1 MIAGRANRLLYV
13 LPFVVLTAFTTLT
26 TASMMTPVA
35 SQALDGTDRARARQ
49 MLGSIKEAIQNRY
62 FDKTFRG
69 IDLDAHFKAASAKL
83 DAAVSLGHAYSVI
96 AQALVDF
103 GDSHTFFIPPARSAT
118 YEFGWEMRI
127 IGDRCFV
134 VAVKPG
140 SDAEA
145 KGLEPGDQLLRI
157 DAFTISR
164 ETLWLARYLY
174 YTLSPRNA
182 LTIVAQS
189 PGEQPRTLSIA
200 AKVTPGPTVVT
211 ISVDDIIEGV
221 PRGRDNASFVRR
233 SRMGRV
239 GDITI
244 WKLAGFDLDNQAI
257 DKFADNA
264 LKGTTSLI
272 LDLRG
277 NPGGS
282 AEVLARLTSR
292 FFDREIKLG
301 ELKGRRSM
309 RAPVAKKRNSPFGGR
324 LIVLIDSESAS
335 ASEVFA
341 RVVQLENRGLV
352 FGDRSSGSV
361 MQSVQ
366 LVSAVDSLDG
376 VIMYGISVTEADLIM
391 TDGKSLERVGVAPDQ
406 LLLPTPLDLQS
417 GKDPVLAHAVTTLGG
432 ALDPAAAAKM
442 FPPEWK

>member
-1 MIAGRANRLLYV
+1 MNAVRHAVLVLLVTLIVV
-13 LPFVVLTAFTTLT
+13 LP
-26 TASMMTPVA
+26 TPGA
-35 SQALDGTDRARARQ
+35 SQALDSTARARAKE
-49 MLGSIKEAIQNRY
+49 MLGTIKETIQNHY
-62 FDKTFRG
+62 FDKSFRG

-83 DAAVSLGHAYSVI
+83 DTAVSLGHAYAVI

-103 GDSHTFFIPPARSAT
+103 GDSHTFFIPPSRSAT

-127 IGDRCFV
+127 IGDRCFI

-145 KGLEPGDQLLRI
+145 KGLKAGDQLLRI
-157 DAFTISR
+157 DAFTPAR

-174 YTLSPRNA
+174 YTLSPRSA
-182 LTIVAQS
+182 LTVVAQS
-189 PGEQPRTLSIA
+189 PGAQPRTLTIA
-200 AKVTPGPTVVT
+200 AKVTPGPKVVT
-211 ISVDDIIEGV
+211 ISIEDIIEGV

-233 SRMGRV
+233 SRLVRL
-239 GDITI
+239 GDITV
-244 WKLAGFDLDNQAI
+244 WKLGGFDIDTRAI
-257 DKFADNA
+257 DRFADEA

-277 NPGGS
+277 NPGGNS
-282 AEVLARLTSR
+282 EVLERLTSR
-292 FFDREIKLG
+292 FFDKEVKLG

-309 RAPVAKKRNSPFGGR
+309 RSPVARKRDAPFGGR
-324 LIVLIDSESAS
+324 LIVLIDAESAS

-361 MQSVQ
+361 MLSRQ
-366 LVSAVDSLDG
+366 LVAAVESLEG
-376 VIMYGISVTEADLIM
+376 VIMYGMSVTEADLIM
-391 TDGKSLERVGVAPDQ
+391 ADGKSLERVGVAPDQ
-406 LLLPTPLDLQS
+406 LILPTPVDLQA
-417 GKDPVLAHAVTTLGG
+417 GKDPVLAQAVAALGG
-432 ALDPAAAAKM
+432 TLDAAAAAKL